1 MTDLQFCTGKEDAIF
16 QYLDGELPPAERT
29 AFERHMAE
37 CGECRTLLAETK
49 TFFTEFSA
57 LNDIPAPVTEIS
69 AAVMANLPGKTAAS
83 PAERW
88 LPVAQLVVG
97 LGLLAASLSKL
108 WNGLAW
114 TFALPQWTVPAV
126 PWTTLAQ
133 RFNIPAGWV
142 SGWAATL
149 STRWDGAFLP
159 ISPTLAIAGLAL
171 LGIAWLF
178 SNSLLLNQK
187 QSHTLKNGGSL

>member
-1 MTDLQFCTGKEDAIF
+1 MTDSTICTGNENTIF
-16 QYLDGELPPAERT
+16 QYLDGELPPIERA
-29 AFERHMAE
+29 AFEQHLTE
-37 CGECRTLLAETK
+37 CAACRALLAETE
-49 TFFTEFSA
+49 TLFAEFA
-57 LNDIPAPVTEIS
+57 TLDDIPAPTAEIS

-97 LGLLAASLSKL
+97 LGLLAASLPKL

-133 RFNIPAGWV
+133 RLDIPAGWLTQ
-142 SGWAATL
+142 WATKLYAQ
-149 STRWDGAFLP
+149 WEGAFLP
-159 ISPTLAIAGLAL
+159 ISPTLAIIALTL
-171 LGIAWLF
+171 LGIAWLV
-178 SNSLLLNQK
+178 SNSLLLK
-187 QSHTLKNGGSL
+187 QSHNLKNGGSL